1 MRYNYIVIEGNI
13 GAGKTSVAE
22 IINAELNGRLVLE
35 EFEDNSFLPKFYSNP
50 ERFALPLELSFLAD
64 RYQQLISTFS
74 NPDLF
79 KETIISDYS
88 VHKSLIFAN
97 INLKKDELFLF
108 SKIYDIILPKIPQ
121 PALYIYLH
129 TAIEELQQ
137 NILKR
142 GRSYEMDIHPDYL
155 KKLEETY
162 LEFLKKQI
170 GMRVLIIENFK
181 VNKIDQNDYSRRLL
195 GLLDEEHSEGISYIS
210 F

>member
-22 IINAELNGRLVLE
+22 IITAELNGRLVLE